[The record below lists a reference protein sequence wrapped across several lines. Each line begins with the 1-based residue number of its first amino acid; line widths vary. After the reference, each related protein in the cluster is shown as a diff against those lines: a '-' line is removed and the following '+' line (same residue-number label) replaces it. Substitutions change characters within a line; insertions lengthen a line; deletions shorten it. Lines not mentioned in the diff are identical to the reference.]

1 MNSFERF
8 AGLCSLA
15 VAFGALAFAAIFA
28 VIVGGSHQGKPFFAL
43 LLGGAILI
51 VPVLVAIFQRLRETD
66 EAFALTALV
75 LGLLGALGGILH
87 GGYELAALE
96 TPPTEGYYPGLE
108 SVSKGVLRY
117 GSAGLALVLVGWLIL
132 RGARLPRLLGYV
144 GIFGGGLLVLIYFG
158 RLYDFITPASHTSL
172 IPPFLYGFIVH
183 PIFYGTLG
191 LVLWR
196 EGAQERPVSSSVT
209 AGTTY

>member
-1 MNSFERF
+1 MNSFGRF

-15 VAFGALAFAAIFA
+15 VAFGALAFSAIFA
-28 VIVGGSHQGKPFFAL
+28 VIVGGSSQGKPFFAL
-43 LLGGAILI
+43 LLGGAILT
-51 VPVLVAIFQRLRETD
+51 VPVVVAIFQRLRETD

-96 TPPTEGYYPGLE
+96 TPPAEGYYPGLE
-108 SVSKGVLRY
+108 SVTKGVLRY
-117 GSAGLALVLVGWLIL
+117 GSSGLALVLVGWLIL
-132 RGARLPRLLGYV
+132 RGARLPRPLGYL
-144 GIFGGGLLVLIYFG
+144 GIFGGALLVLIYFG

-183 PIFYGTLG
+183 PLFYGTLG

-196 EGAQERPVSSSVT
+196 EGARGRPVSSSVT
-209 AGTTY
+209 AGTT

>member
-15 VAFGALAFAAIFA
+15 VAFGALAFSAIFA
-28 VIVGGSHQGKPFFAL
+28 VIVGGSSQGKPFFAL
-43 LLGGAILI
+43 LLGGAILS

-66 EAFALTALV
+66 EAFALTAFV
-75 LGLLGALGGILH
+75 FGLGGALGGVLH
-87 GGYELAALE
+87 GGYELAALQ
-96 TPPTEGYYPGLE
+96 TPPAEGYYPGLE
-108 SVSKGVLRY
+108 SVTKGILRY
-117 GSAGLALVLVGWLIL
+117 GSSGLALVLVGWLIL
-132 RGARLPRLLGYV
+132 RGARLPRVLGYL
-144 GIFGGGLLVLIYFG
+144 GIFGGALLVLIYFG

-191 LVLWR
+191 VVLWR
-196 EGAQERPVSSSVT
+196 GGRATTAEGPQPAPV
-209 AGTTY
+209 